1 MTRSEVRTKY
11 NIPADI
17 LVKYEEWNLRNID
30 NAGSDEWYYDYKD
43 IELISLIM
51 TLYNIG
57 FSDEEVGKYMRLY
70 EKNDKSKSERLCMLN
85 NKRHDLLEEIHDK
98 ENKLEDI
105 DYLRF
110 ELKEDK

>member
-1 MTRSEVRTKY
+1 MTRSEVSTKY

-17 LVKYEEWNLRNID
+17 LVKYEEWNLRNAD
-30 NAGSDEWYYDYKD
+30 NSDPNEWYYDDKD
-43 IELISLIM
+43 IEHISLIM

-70 EKNDKSKSERLCMLN
+70 EKNDKSGRLYMLN

-98 ENKLEDI
+98 ENKLEDV

-110 ELKEDK
+110 ELKSDK

>member
-1 MTRSEVRTKY
+1 MTRSEVGTNY

-17 LVKYEEWNLRNID
+17 LAKYEEWNLRNID
-30 NAGSDEWYYDYKD
+30 NAGLNEWCYDDDD
-43 IELISLIM
+43 IEIISLIM

-57 FSDEEVGKYMRLY
+57 FDDEEVRRYMMLY

-85 NKRHDLLEEIHDK
+85 NKRQDLLDEIHDK
-98 ENKLEDI
+98 ENKLEDV

>member
-17 LVKYEEWNLRNID
+17 LVKYEEWNLRNIY

-43 IELISLIM
+43 IELISIIM

-98 ENKLEDI
+98 ENKLEDV

>member
-1 MTRSEVRTKY
+1 MTRSEVSTKY
-11 NIPADI
+11 NIPEDI
-17 LVKYEEWNLRNID
+17 LVKYEEWNLRNAD
-30 NAGSDEWYYDYKD
+30 NSDPNEWYYDDKD

-57 FSDEEVGKYMRLY
+57 FSDEEVCKYMRLY

-85 NKRHDLLEEIHDK
+85 NKRH
-98 ENKLEDI
+98 ENKLEDV

-110 ELKEDK
+110 ELKSDK

>member
-1 MTRSEVRTKY
+1 MTRSEVSTKY

-17 LVKYEEWNLRNID
+17 LVKYEEWNLRNAD
-30 NAGSDEWYYDYKD
+30 NSDPNEWYYDDKD

-85 NKRHDLLEEIHDK
+85 NKRHDLLEAIHDK
-98 ENKLEDI
+98 ENKLEDV

-110 ELKEDK
+110 ELKKDK